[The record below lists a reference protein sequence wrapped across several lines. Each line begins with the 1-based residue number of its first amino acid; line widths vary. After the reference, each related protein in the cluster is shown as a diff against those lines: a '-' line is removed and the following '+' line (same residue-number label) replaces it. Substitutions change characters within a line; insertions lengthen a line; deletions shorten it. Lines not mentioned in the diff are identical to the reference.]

1 MEKQLKEKDAT
12 IARLENQL
20 RCCTD
25 ENSRLQTDLH
35 LNVLQNDTV
44 KSLMDTL
51 TRQEATIEE
60 QLEELEQKEIEL
72 EEKDS
77 IISNLVSGD
86 SIYCESEFNANSSLE
101 FPATPRPHKLQ
112 QEMIKLCSR
121 HA

>member
-1 MEKQLKEKDAT
+1 M
-12 IARLENQL
+12 
-20 RCCTD
+20 D

-35 LNVLQNDTV
+35 LSVLQNDTV
-44 KSLMDTL
+44 QSLMDTL
-51 TRQEATIEE
+51 SRQEATIEE

-77 IISNLVSGD
+77 IISNLVSRDG
-86 SIYCESEFNANSSLE
+86 YCESEFNANSSLE